1 MTQIWPQSNAV
12 ILEIHHY
19 GAATLQDI
27 FFFRSFEMILDNS
40 SKNGPLVRNRFDII
54 KQNVDSFFAVAKINF
69 DLTHVYKQKCTD
81 EKKMCHIQDWSQ
93 TGFMARKRSYSFIY
107 KGYYLYI
114 SAWIIS
120 LIK

>member
-1 MTQIWPQSNAV
+1 M
-12 ILEIHHY
+12 
-19 GAATLQDI
+19 LQDI

-81 EKKMCHIQDWSQ
+81 EKKMCHIQD
-93 TGFMARKRSYSFIY
+93 
-107 KGYYLYI
+107 
-114 SAWIIS
+114 
-120 LIK
+120 